1 MPYFI
6 KSIENPRFRLFPN
19 MVGQSTCHK
28 TQLTVAFLL
37 AAPSV
42 DQPWPV
48 WGVLILNEVLYRIS
62 LLTYVNNEWCEMNK
76 NTHFFQRGSV
86 NEVIRVW
93 VLESQDELVPQ
104 LCHLLALWLT
114 LTKLL
119 NFSKPL
125 FFLLSHKYNSN
136 THLYSDCEASVR
148 QGICCVVFI
157 AHFFLEYLLW
167 ARLHSKH
174 GEDKWR
180 KQTISL
186 FSRSLLCCGDRW
198 TLNT

>member
-1 MPYFI
+1 
-6 KSIENPRFRLFPN
+6 

-42 DQPWPV
+42 DQPWLV
-48 WGVLILNEVLYRIS
+48 WGVFILNEVLYRIS
-62 LLTYVNNEWCEMNK
+62 LSTYVNKEWYEVNK
-76 NTHFFQRGSV
+76 NADFFQRDSV
-86 NEVIRVW
+86 NEVTRVW
-93 VLESQDELVPQ
+93 VLESQTELVPQ
-104 LCHLLALWLT
+104 LCHLLVLWLT

-125 FFLLSHKYNSN
+125 FLLLSHKDNSN
-136 THLYSDCEASVR
+136 TNLYSDCEASVR

-157 AHFFLEYLLW
+157 PYFFLEYLLW

-186 FSRSLLCCGDRW
+186 FSRSLLYCGDRW
-198 TLNT
+198 TLNK